1 MFQNGCIK
9 CLLGYNEAYQRI
21 QSGVPM
27 IGSFRD
33 GEPGILCRFYQHN
46 ERSGVI
52 PTSIESQ
59 LRRKLS
65 MLAAASTERSLFQP
79 RSNNYER
86 LSGNLEGWLSIRVN
100 IQWRLIFR
108 WRDGAAYDVYLDPH
122 KY

>member
-1 MFQNGCIK
+1 
-9 CLLGYNEAYQRI
+9 
-21 QSGVPM
+21 M
-27 IGSFRD
+27 IGSFKD
-33 GEPGILCRFYQHN
+33 GENGSLCRFYLYN
-46 ERSGVI
+46 KRSREF
-52 PTSIESQ
+52 PTSIEGQ

-65 MLAAASTERSLFQP
+65 MLEAASTERSLFQP

-86 LSGNLEGWLSIRVN
+86 LASNLEGWSSIRVN